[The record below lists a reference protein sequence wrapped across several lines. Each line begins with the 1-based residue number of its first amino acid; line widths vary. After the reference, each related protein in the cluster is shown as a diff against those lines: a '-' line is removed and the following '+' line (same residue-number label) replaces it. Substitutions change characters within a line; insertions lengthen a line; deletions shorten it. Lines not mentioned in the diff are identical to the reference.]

1 MYDLQYTEAG
11 AIFDGLTYPWEALP
25 KIHDFIA
32 AYGPTLPKD
41 EYTEVKPHV
50 WIHKSATVFESA
62 YLAEYIIIGPE
73 TEVRPGAFIR
83 GNALIGAGCVVGNS
97 TEVKNAILF
106 DGAQAPHYNYIG
118 DSVMGHKAHTGAGA
132 VTSNL
137 KQDHSNITVLKD
149 GERVETGMRKFGAML
164 GDHAEIGC
172 GSVLNPG
179 TVVGKNARV
188 YPLSMVRGFVP
199 ANHIY
204 KKAGEIA
211 EIHD

>member
-1 MYDLQYTEAG
+1 MNVKHEELTVRALYDLSYTAARPLLEAC
-11 AIFDGLTYPWEALP
+11 TYPWEALP
-25 KIHDFIA
+25 KIGGKDVWVAKSAKLYPNVYIA
-32 AYGPTLPKD
+32 GPT
-41 EYTEVKPHV
+41 V
-50 WIHKSATVFESA
+50 
-62 YLAEYIIIGPE
+62 IGPE

-137 KQDHSNITVLKD
+137 KQDHSNVTVLKD

-204 KKAGEIA
+204 KKAGEVA

>member
-1 MYDLQYTEAG
+1 MNVKHEELTVRALYDLSYTAARPLLEAC
-11 AIFDGLTYPWEALP
+11 TYPWEALP
-25 KIHDFIA
+25 KIGEFIKA
-32 AYGPTLPKD
+32 LGKTLSPE
-41 EYTEVKPHV
+41 EYEQRGEDV
-50 WIHKSATVFESA
+50 WVAKSAKLYPNV
-62 YLAEYIIIGPE
+62 YIAGPAIIGPE

-97 TEVKNAILF
+97 
-106 DGAQAPHYNYIG
+106 
-118 DSVMGHKAHTGAGA
+118 VMGHKAHTGAGA

-137 KQDHSNITVLKD
+137 KQDHSNVTVLKD

-204 KKAGEIA
+204 KKAGEVA

>member
-1 MYDLQYTEAG
+1 MNVKHEELTVRALYDLSYTAARPLLEAC
-11 AIFDGLTYPWEALP
+11 TYPWEALP
-25 KIHDFIA
+25 KIGEFIKA
-32 AYGPTLPKD
+32 LGKTLSPEEYDQRGEDVWVAKSAKLYPNVYIAGPT
-41 EYTEVKPHV
+41 V
-50 WIHKSATVFESA
+50 
-62 YLAEYIIIGPE
+62 IGPA
-73 TEVRPGAFIR
+73 TEVR
-83 GNALIGAGCVVGNS
+83 
-97 TEVKNAILF
+97 
-106 DGAQAPHYNYIG
+106 
-118 DSVMGHKAHTGAGA
+118 HKAHTGAGA

-137 KQDHSNITVLKD
+137 KQDHSNVTVLKD

-204 KKAGEIA
+204 KKAGEVA